1 MDQHHDSSYMTIMSK
16 FNDKEELMNY
26 IKLFDLTEN
35 YQGKYFTKEFSFFR
49 YL

>member
-1 MDQHHDSSYMTIMSK
+1 MDQNPDSSYMTVISK

-35 YQGKYFTKEFSFFR
+35 YQGII
-49 YL
+49 